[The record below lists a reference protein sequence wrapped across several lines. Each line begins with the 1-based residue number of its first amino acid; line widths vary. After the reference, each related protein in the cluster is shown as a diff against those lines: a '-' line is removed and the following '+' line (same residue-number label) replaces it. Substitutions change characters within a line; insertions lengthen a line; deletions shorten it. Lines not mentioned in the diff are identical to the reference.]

1 MRALW
6 LTFRYLENRNSILLV
21 HVFHTMDQPWYSS
34 AELEEEDNVPDID
47 RETVVEDDPIAI
59 GR

>member
-1 MRALW
+1 
-6 LTFRYLENRNSILLV
+6 
-21 HVFHTMDQPWYSS
+21 MDQPWYSS